1 MKYEEFMDTIVKSDY
16 NDWTYDDDLGLYIY
30 KEDITISIKSKRDDD
45 IDKRFYEE
53 WVKNY
58 SDPKAYRSIFYLCFN
73 GNTIKQFFT
82 VAVDGYRML
91 IPYPK
96 FKDMTIST
104 EQDQIAKI
112 LNLPYTQDGK
122 YMDRYEDYKNTAK
135 IVVK

>member
-1 MKYEEFMDTIVKSDY
+1 MKYQGFMDIIVKSSY

-30 KEDITISIKSKRDDD
+30 KEDIRISIKSKRDDD

-73 GNTIKQFFT
+73 GNVIEQFFT

-91 IPYPK
+91 VPYPEIS
-96 FKDMTIST
+96 DMTISI
-104 EQDQIAKI
+104 EEDNIAKI
-112 LNLPYTQDGK
+112 LNLPYTQNGE
-122 YMDRYEDYKNTAK
+122 YMNRYENYKQQVGIT
-135 IVVK
+135 VK